1 MANTKHSAA
10 REIII
15 DRLLH
20 KRCGYSLY
28 EMLDIVN
35 QSLEVDGY
43 RPVSLNTIRNDIET
57 FQYLYKQAIHV
68 ERRGYQNYY
77 MYEDPNFTIF
87 NNVLTL
93 GELQHIHSA
102 LLSIRFLDAI
112 QGTHMYEQLSERLC
126 GLLDLDSYEDPIVLY
141 DKFPHKNDLKRFQ
154 SLYELIWSKTPITI
168 VFDLAD
174 DNEGKSILV
183 HPYFLIKRGDAW
195 NLLCHDAT
203 NDVAAEIPISDISR
217 IHIENDIEF
226 IPNNDFLMKDYYKKH
241 FAE

>member
-1 MANTKHSAA
+1 
-10 REIII
+10 
-15 DRLLH
+15 
-20 KRCGYSLY
+20 
-28 EMLDIVN
+28 
-35 QSLEVDGY
+35 
-43 RPVSLNTIRNDIET
+43 
-57 FQYLYKQAIHV
+57 
-68 ERRGYQNYY
+68 

-87 NNVLTL
+87 NNVLTF

-203 NDVAAEIPISDISR
+203 NDVAAEIPISDIAR